1 MYTYLLKLV
10 SGNARGKPS
19 QEAFL
24 RSKNLCFLSFNEFE
38 KSFRDRVL
46 PMAVTREKS
55 QGKKTLK
62 DTQRTSRKRRR
73 KKEEGYTGKCFL
85 YIFPLFYPFLRSY
98 NNETTSTTTTM
109 RTTTSTT
116 PIIWR
121 KRASLEEKHLALL
134 YSSSSSSSSSFLS
147 FFLRPQSLGKSILP
161 STIPCSFVSFSILAP
176 LALTRRTAIYTS
188 FPFLAI
194 SLHPTMA
201 MAPSSTTY

>member
-85 YIFPLFYPFLRSY
+85 YIFPLFYPFLISY

-147 FFLRPQSLGKSILP
+147 FFLSTSSESWKKYTAVYYPLLVRFLLDLGPSCLDKKNCYIHFFSFPSHLP
-161 STIPCSFVSFSILAP
+161 SSNYGNGP
-176 LALTRRTAIYTS
+176 
-188 FPFLAI
+188 
-194 SLHPTMA
+194 
-201 MAPSSTTY
+201 